1 MPNAASCPTCGLR
14 LTIPEGQLGSQ
25 AKCPQ
30 CNGILTFPHLIPS
43 VTPAGEP
50 DDTTGDQKPC
60 PFCAEPVLRNA
71 RVCRYCGRT
80 IDAALRATEEAKQG
94 VRPVVVN
101 AVASAT
107 ASSGDSSSGCMTCFL
122 VMVICTVLTAAAI
135 GVWFVGCCG
144 FVLLSPH
151 THTPAAKTAPP
162 RPAYQEG
169 VCPAEG
175 EFGICC
181 GEGMPDLFPAQ
192 PDDILRYR
200 DLQGAGDTEGINRME
215 REGRLVRVEQ
225 GTRVLVLRVIR
236 VNKRIG
242 EHSIIAAQLVEGKND
257 GKIVGMSSE
266 WCHRLVEQP
275 K

>member
-1 MPNAASCPTCGLR
+1 MPNVASCPTCGLR

-25 AKCPQ
+25 AKCPR
-30 CNGILTFPHLIPS
+30 CNGILTFPQLIPP
-43 VTPAGEP
+43 VVPAAEP
-50 DDTTGDQKPC
+50 DDAAGERKPC
-60 PFCAEPVLRNA
+60 PFCAEPVLRDA
-71 RVCRYCGRT
+71 RVCRHCGRT
-80 IDAALRATEEAKQG
+80 IDAALRAKEEARQS

-101 AVASAT
+101 AVAQAT
-107 ASSGDSSSGCMTCFL
+107 ARSGDGSSGCATCFL
-122 VMVICTVLTAAAI
+122 VLVILAVVGAAAI
-135 GVWFVGCCG
+135 GLSFAGCCG
-144 FVLLSPH
+144 FTLLSPR
-151 THTPAAKTAPP
+151 PQVAKTAPP

-192 PDDILRYR
+192 PNDILRYW

-215 REGRLVRVEQ
+215 REGRLVRVEE
-225 GTRVLVLRVIR
+225 GTRVLVLRVLP
-236 VNKRIG
+236 VNKRIS
-242 EHSIIAAQLVEGKND
+242 EHSIIGAQLVDGKNN
-257 GKIVGMSSE
+257 GKFVVMSSE